1 MTSGPY
7 NSWRDGDRVVP
18 AYALTQGR
26 TRPVGRE
33 LSLETLVT
41 TTEYGIRNEYAVQ
54 MESQAI
60 VAMARRPISVAEI
73 GAALQV
79 PVGTARVL
87 VSDLAEAGYLA
98 VAGPITLDA
107 NGRPNQQILER
118 LLHGLRSR

>member
-26 TRPVGRE
+26 TRPIGRE
-33 LSLETLVT
+33 LGLETMVT

-60 VAMARRPISVAEI
+60 VSMARRPISVAEI
-73 GAALQV
+73 GAALGV
-79 PVGTARVL
+79 PIGTARVL
-87 VSDLAEAGYLA
+87 VSDLADAGYLA
-98 VAGPITLDA
+98 VAGPVNLDA